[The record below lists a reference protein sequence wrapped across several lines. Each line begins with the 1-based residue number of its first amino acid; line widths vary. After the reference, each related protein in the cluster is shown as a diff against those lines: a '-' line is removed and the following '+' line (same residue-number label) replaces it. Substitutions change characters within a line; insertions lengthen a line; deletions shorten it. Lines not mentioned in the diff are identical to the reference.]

1 MAQEVQIARPVI
13 KTKDI
18 GQLERYLFIN
28 PTSAD
33 ETLRNVSEKKGY
45 FESDVFK
52 NLQVLASPEIG
63 EGFELVRIH
72 EDGEILKWKS
82 SAHSTIQVDFGY
94 AIRSEKR
101 PGYYKFFL
109 VQDLVK

>member
-18 GQLERYLFIN
+18 GELERYLFIH

-33 ETLRNVSEKKGY
+33 EALRNVSEKKGY
-45 FESDVFK
+45 FERDIFK

-63 EGFELVRIH
+63 EGFELVCVYG
-72 EDGEILKWKS
+72 DGEILKWKS

-94 AIRSEKR
+94 AIHSEKR

-109 VQDLVK
+109 VEDLAK